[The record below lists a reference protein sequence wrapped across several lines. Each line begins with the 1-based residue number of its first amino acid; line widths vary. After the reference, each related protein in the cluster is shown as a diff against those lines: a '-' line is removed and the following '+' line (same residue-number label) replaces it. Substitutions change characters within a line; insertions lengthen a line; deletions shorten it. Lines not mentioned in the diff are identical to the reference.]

1 MTEIEYGSGPELPR
15 ASRWAMSGITFAASM
30 LIVIGSFQI
39 LAGLAAIINDEF
51 FIKTKH
57 YAFNLDVTTWGWIH
71 LILGI
76 LLIVTGSALFANRT
90 WAGVAAIA
98 LAMLSAIE
106 NFFFIPYYPWWSLL
120 IIALDVW
127 VLWALTRP
135 GAIRT

>member
-15 ASRWAMSGITFAASM
+15 ASTWAMSGITFAASM

-51 FIKTKH
+51 FIKTQH
-57 YAFNLDVTTWGWIH
+57 YAFNLDVTAWGWIH
-71 LILGI
+71 LILGV
-76 LLIVTGSALFANRT
+76 LLIVTGSALFANKT
-90 WAGVAAIA
+90 WAGVTAIG
-98 LAMLSAIE
+98 LAILSAIE
-106 NFFFIPYYPWWSLL
+106 NFFFIPYYPWWSVL